1 MTAAACLATA
11 AAVFVLLAM
20 PPAASRAPAQPS
32 LVASSGAS
40 DVLTWGAALC
50 PGQVPGAVPTV
61 QSVDGKVDVCVQVP
75 DVPGGT
81 YHLAA
86 VDYLTQLLGRTAPT
100 TVPNG
105 STGAS
110 PAVSLSVVPSS
121 VDPGQTVTVTGTLRR
136 AYKVRSTSV
145 AFCWAGCP
153 GGLRYDGVAVDW
165 RSPTTFAARIT
176 VPDAPWAQTGPD
188 EVVSPVTGD
197 YELGVQCV
205 ELVHECGLGP
215 AEGEVPV
222 HLRATARYTCQTVP
236 GCAVLH
242 ASPALAAPGN
252 VVRVTGYAPLAG
264 MNAPG
269 QPLFGMID
277 GEKGGPSAFGVTF
290 ASRTAPSPGALTVEL
305 HAGNAAVRV
314 EPAPSFASLGRL
326 TPLGQVPA
334 GEPWLSANPAAP
346 SLVAL
351 CADGSVNIEGPAGAA
366 EVPTTGATALLLSDK
381 QLAKLGKDQ
390 FGSCSTVAVDGP
402 AVFIGYAYSPELD
415 APAIDGVAVYTTDW
429 GSTWSFV
436 PVPTRSSLSGFGGF
450 RYGTDG
456 AVDALFAPAE
466 QPAGPTVPVPAVEQ
480 YSGGAWS
487 EAPFAC
493 PTLGPCVTWAAGT
506 IPDCGMNPSFAQVL
520 ASTDGGRH
528 WAVPPRYL
536 GLVQTCWPASIV
548 ALSPTEALVVGV
560 DVGVANYSGLYP
572 LVITKDGGLTWQL
585 VSLPPLP
592 GQLPG
597 EDQQSLLV
605 LPDGALVAFSQE
617 TWYLLGAGAAHW
629 CPVAPMPAHVV
640 NAYDFSL
647 TGSAL
652 WWSAWDGSR
661 DVVYHVAATSLT
673 CGG

>member
-1 MTAAACLATA
+1 
-11 AAVFVLLAM
+11 V
-20 PPAASRAPAQPS
+20 AP
-32 LVASSGAS
+32 SGAS

-50 PGQVPGAVPTV
+50 PGQVPGPAPEV
-61 QSVDGKVDVCVQVP
+61 QSTDGKVDVCIQVP

-81 YHLAA
+81 YHLAV
-86 VDYLTQLLGRTAPT
+86 VDYLTRLLGRTTPT

-110 PAVSLSVVPSS
+110 PAVSLSVAPGS
-121 VDPGQTVTVTGTLRR
+121 VAPGQTVTVTGTLRR
-136 AYKVRSTSV
+136 AYKVKASSV
-145 AFCWAGCP
+145 SLCWGGCP

-165 RSPTTFAARIT
+165 RSATTFVTRIT

-188 EVVSPVTGD
+188 ELVSPVTGD

-215 AEGEVPV
+215 AEGEVAV
-222 HLRATARYTCQTVP
+222 HLRATARYTCQTVA
-236 GCAVLH
+236 GCAELH
-242 ASPALAAPGN
+242 ASPALAAPGD
-252 VVRVTGYAPLAG
+252 VVRVTGYAPLAE

-269 QPLFGMID
+269 QPLFGVVD
-277 GEKGGPSAFGVTF
+277 GERGGPPGGGVTF
-290 ASRTAPSPGALTVEL
+290 TAGGAFAGALTLEL

-314 EPAPSFASLGRL
+314 EPVPAFASLGRL

-334 GEPWLSANPAAP
+334 SEPWLSANPAAP

-351 CADGSVNIEGPAGAA
+351 CADGSVNLEEPTGTA
-366 EVPTTGATALLLSDK
+366 EVPTTGATELLLADK
-381 QLAKLGKDQ
+381 QFAKLGKDQ
-390 FGSCSTVAVDGP
+390 FEDCSTVAVDGP
-402 AVFIGYAYSPELD
+402 AVFVGYAYAPELD
-415 APAIDGVAVYTTDW
+415 APAIDGVALYTTDG

-436 PVPTRSSLSGFGGF
+436 PVPTGSSLSGFGGF
-450 RYGTDG
+450 RYGAGG
-456 AVDALFAPAE
+456 AVDALFARAE
-466 QPAGPTVPVPAVEQ
+466 PPTGLPVPVPAVEQ

-487 EAPFAC
+487 EVPFAC
-493 PTLGPCVTWAAGT
+493 PPLGPCVTWGAGGVA
-506 IPDCGMNPSFAQVL
+506 DCGMNPSFAQVM

-528 WAVPPRYL
+528 WVAPPRSL
-536 GLVQTCWPASIV
+536 GLVETCWPASVV

-560 DVGVANYSGLYP
+560 DAGVPNYSGLYP
-572 LVITKDGGLTWQL
+572 LVVTKNGGRTWQL

-605 LPDGALVAFSQE
+605 LPDGALVALSRA
-617 TWYLLGAGAAHW
+617 TWYLLGAGAARW
-629 CPVAPMPAHVV
+629 CPVAPMPAHVA
-640 NAYDFSL
+640 NAYGFSL
-647 TGSAL
+647 AGRAL

-673 CGG
+673 CG